1 MPDDATT
8 WKLIHAERARLAD
21 ALEAL
26 SPADWAKP
34 SLCAPWDVRTTAAHI
49 LLSAEQT
56 PGAFFS
62 HMAANGF
69 RFNRMIAR
77 DTEKLAATAP
87 AEMVARL
94 RARTSTKNK
103 APAPTMAM
111 LGEAVVH
118 GQDIFYALGRPGGVD
133 AEASRACLDMYKT
146 ASFPV
151 GGKKRIAGLKLVA
164 DDVDW
169 THGDGPEVRGPAIP
183 LMLAVCGRKGTTGDL
198 TGDGVATFA
207 GRVG

>member
-1 MPDDATT
+1 M
-8 WKLIHAERARLAD
+8 LI
-21 ALEAL
+21 
-26 SPADWAKP
+26 
-34 SLCAPWDVRTTAAHI
+34 
-49 LLSAEQT
+49 
-56 PGAFFS
+56 
-62 HMAANGF
+62 
-69 RFNRMIAR
+69 
-77 DTEKLAATAP
+77 
-87 AEMVARL
+87 
-94 RARTSTKNK
+94 
-103 APAPTMAM
+103 
-111 LGEAVVH
+111 
-118 GQDIFYALGRPGGVD
+118 
-133 AEASRACLDMYKT
+133 ACLDMYKT